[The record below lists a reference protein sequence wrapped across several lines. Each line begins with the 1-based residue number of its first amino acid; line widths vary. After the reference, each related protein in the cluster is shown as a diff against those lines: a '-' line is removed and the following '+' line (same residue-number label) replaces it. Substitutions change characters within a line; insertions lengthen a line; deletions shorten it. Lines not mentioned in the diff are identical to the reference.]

1 MKNAALGFRA
11 HSGWA
16 AYVAVSGPANS
27 PAIIARGRIEL
38 ADPRIPPPF
47 QPYHKAAEMPLKKAE
62 EFIRRTTEQTGNY
75 AHEGIEKIVAD
86 FRDRGC
92 KVAACG
98 ILLGSGRPL
107 VAAASRREGREVNS
121 PLPSLA
127 HIVGAHPLIHTAEG
141 QLFRQAIVHG
151 AERSS
156 LRVVGIVE
164 RELFARAQSALGHSR
179 KELDRRISDFGR
191 ALGPP
196 WQQDQKFAALAAWL
210 AL

>member
-16 AYVAVSGPANS
+16 AYIAMAGPANS
-27 PAIIARGRIEL
+27 PALIERGRIQL
-38 ADPRIPPPF
+38 ADPRIPPPV
-47 QPYHKAAEMPLKKAE
+47 QPYHKAAEMPFKKAE
-62 EFIRRTTEQTGNY
+62 EFIRRTTEQTDNY
-75 AHEGIEKIVAD
+75 ARQGIEKIVAD
-86 FRDRGC
+86 LRAQGYE
-92 KVAACG
+92 AGTCG
-98 ILLGSGRPL
+98 ILLGSGRL
-107 VAAASRREGREVNS
+107 IIAAASRRQGGEVNS
-121 PLPSLA
+121 PLPTLA
-127 HIVGAHPLIHTAEG
+127 HILGAHPLIHTAEG

-151 AERSS
+151 AEQCA

-164 RELFARAQSALGHSR
+164 RELFERTESALDLSR
-179 KELDRRISDFGR
+179 KELDRRVAEFGR

>member
-1 MKNAALGFRA
+1 MKNAALGFRS

-16 AYVAVSGPANS
+16 AYIAMAGPANS
-27 PAIIARGRIEL
+27 PEIAARGRIEL
-38 ADPRIPPPF
+38 ADPAIPPPF
-47 QPYHKAAEMPLKKAE
+47 QPYHKAAEMPFKKAE
-62 EFIRRTTEQTGNY
+62 EFIRRTTEQTENY
-75 AHEGIEKIVAD
+75 ARQGVGKVVAD
-86 FRDRGC
+86 LRAQGY

-107 VAAASRREGREVNS
+107 VAAASRRQSDEINS
-121 PLPSLA
+121 PLRSLEK
-127 HIVGAHPLIHTAEG
+127 ILGAHPLIHTAEG

-151 AERSS
+151 AEQCA

-164 RELFARAQSALGHSR
+164 RELFERTESALGLSR
-179 KELDRRISDFGR
+179 KELSRRVAEFGR